1 MDYRIGAFS
10 LMDAILIEILFFIGS
25 LYDSSVVL
33 GILAHTLTR
42 TNEQLFS
49 YGQYMIGKL
58 TYF

>member
-1 MDYRIGAFS
+1 
-10 LMDAILIEILFFIGS
+10 MDAILIEILFFIGS